1 MRSQVQPF
9 PVDVHDIYEDA
20 RASMTSRPHRSS
32 SIVWGLT
39 GLAVLVGAG
48 LGSYLAA
55 WSASDAA
62 VQQVTANAAT
72 EPATPDAN
80 AGEARTE
87 LRRVADGF
95 AQTAVETAVE
105 TATGWLRRD
114 RLGTAPAQPLGA
126 DAWPIVLHRAG
137 DGQFYADLSLDG
149 HIVNGRVDPAQPR
162 TTLRSSD
169 LPADA
174 VRGGPDWQVDEVVL
188 EHLRLPA
195 ARFAVSDD
203 PAAETVIGD
212 DLLGRF
218 FTIEER
224 FDRLRLV
231 PRAG

>member
-1 MRSQVQPF
+1 MRTPVQPF

-20 RASMTSRPHRSS
+20 RASMNSRPQRSS
-32 SIVWGLT
+32 STLWALT
-39 GLAVLVGAG
+39 ALATLIGAG
-48 LGSYLAA
+48 LGWYLALE
-55 WSASDAA
+55 
-62 VQQVTANAAT
+62 T
-72 EPATPDAN
+72 ET
-80 AGEARTE
+80 GEARRNIVSPAADT
-87 LRRVADGF
+87 RVT
-95 AQTAVETAVE
+95 TAPNAGDTRTMIQLIGDAGSEAAVE
-105 TATGWLRRD
+105 TATGLLRRD
-114 RLGTAPAQPLGA
+114 RLGTAPAEALAA

-149 HIVNGRVDPAQPR
+149 YIVNGRIDPARPR
-162 TTLRSSD
+162 TTLRSAD

-174 VRGGPDWQVDEVVL
+174 GRGTAVWQVEEVIL

-195 ARFAVSDD
+195 AGVAVSDD

-218 FTIEER
+218 FTIEEY

>member
-9 PVDVHDIYEDA
+9 PVDVHDIYENA

-39 GLAVLVGAG
+39 ALAVLVGAG
-48 LGSYLAA
+48 LGWYLAA
-55 WSASDAA
+55 WSASAAA
-62 VQQVTANAAT
+62 VQRLAA
-72 EPATPDAN
+72 PAAIERTTPDTN

-87 LRRVADGF
+87 VRLVADGL
-95 AQTAVETAVE
+95 TETAIE

-149 HIVNGRVDPAQPR
+149 HIVNGRIDPEQPR

-169 LPADA
+169 LPAEA
-174 VRGGPDWQVDEVVL
+174 VRGVPGWQVDEVVL

-195 ARFAVSDD
+195 TRFAVSDD
-203 PAAETVIGD
+203 PAAESVIGA